1 VVTKVLEQ
9 QEDWQLTEVR
19 PVESAVQL
27 RVTELSKAFGGQ
39 QVLDRLSV
47 ELHRGEVVL
56 LRGANGSGKTTL
68 LNILTGNLEPDAGT
82 IALSVGGKTATFR
95 FPRRGWQAIDLW
107 NFVPERLAG
116 LGVGRTWQDIR
127 LFETQDLT
135 DNIAVAAPGQTGE
148 TPIGALFRRSRVAQ
162 QEREIRQEARSILA
176 QLGLEGRET
185 SSGDRVSLGQSKR
198 VAIARAVRAG
208 AKILF
213 LDEPLAGLDAPG
225 IEDVMQL
232 LARLARQEG
241 VTLVIVEHVFNIPR
255 ILQLATTVWT
265 LADSRLGIEPVEAA
279 RSTTVVAE
287 TGMRAWLEEIAGKEG
302 AIAERSLPGGAV
314 LLSVVPSGVESKQIA
329 LEVEDLVVYRGR
341 RLVIGELGD
350 NDEVKGLS
358 FTLRR
363 GELAVLQ
370 APNGWGKTTLLEAIA
385 GVLPV
390 FRGRIRLQ
398 GRAIERL
405 PVWERV
411 RLGLSVLQARDNTFP
426 TLTVREVL
434 RLAKVDRIPDN
445 VRGLLSKQMSD
456 LSGGE
461 RQKVMLAS
469 AIGDRHFQSAML
481 DEPFSALDP
490 VSVRN
495 LQFLVGQLVRSSV
508 GLLIAIPHLATR
520 VQVSA

>member
-1 VVTKVLEQ
+1 MVTKVLEQ

-68 LNILTGNLEPDAGT
+68 LNILTGNLEPDTGT

-265 LADSRLGIEPVEAA
+265 LADGKLAIEPVEAA

-287 TGMRAWLEEIAGKEG
+287 TGMGAWLEEIAGQEG
-302 AIAERSLPGGAV
+302 RIEERSLPGGAV
-314 LLSVVPSGVESKQIA
+314 LSSVQLPGVESNPVV

-341 RLVIGELGD
+341 RLVVGALGD
-350 NDEVKGLS
+350 SGEVKGLS
-358 FTLRR
+358 FALRR

-385 GVLPV
+385 GVLPG

-398 GRAIERL
+398 GRAIEGL

-411 RLGLSVLQARDNTFP
+411 RLGLSVLQARDNAFP

-434 RLAKVDRIPDN
+434 HLAKVASVPHNIKR
-445 VRGLLSKQMSD
+445 LLARSMSE

-461 RQKVMLAS
+461 KQKV
-469 AIGDRHFQSAML
+469 AIACCLDGMPFTVGVL
-481 DEPFSALDP
+481 DEPLSALDP
-490 VSVRN
+490 EAVNHVKTRLAACVRE
-495 LQFLVGQLVRSSV
+495 RPV
-508 GLLIAIPHLATR
+508 GLLVVVPSFLDT
-520 VQVSA
+520 V